1 MYIHRILEEREHIPS
16 SDKVIGEA
24 LLTEMTSTPSST
36 SMSSERLKNLIKTPL
51 ILSLRYQTVLRV
63 AVTTINSRWG
73 GVNSGLHA
81 AATCNTVSSISFLEH
96 VSKGFLVYIDQCKML
111 GRL

>member
-36 SMSSERLKNLIKTPL
+36 SMSSERLKNLIK
-51 ILSLRYQTVLRV
+51 LSSTDYLKI
-63 AVTTINSRWG
+63 A
-73 GVNSGLHA
+73 
-81 AATCNTVSSISFLEH
+81 SS
-96 VSKGFLVYIDQCKML
+96 V
-111 GRL
+111 